1 MTVQVHPQLLAQLHA
16 AVEAAAKDAIIAA
29 LGPDR
34 VLALLLTDS
43 RALDMALLNMM
54 LKLAATSVVMRVNP
68 AAGAEHL
75 KEVFGG
81 KFTELLDVGLS
92 GRPAEPPAP
101 THEAPIRVM

>member
-1 MTVQVHPQLLAQLHA
+1 VQVHPQLLEQLHA
-16 AVEAAAKDAIIAA
+16 AVEAAARDAVLAT

-34 VLALLLTDS
+34 ALALLLTDS
-43 RALDMALLNMM
+43 RVLDLALLDTM
-54 LKLAATSVVMRVNP
+54 LKLAATSVVLRANP

-81 KFTELLDVGLS
+81 KFTELLDAGLS

-101 THEAPIRVM
+101 THAAPVRVM